1 MMANPLTT
9 NSKQMSEH
17 SVDFF
22 RGKTM
27 KNSIGLAPLTNL
39 QSHADGSLSDEE
51 FHWLAMRAKG
61 GFGLTMTA
69 ACHVQACGQGFAG
82 QLGIYSGHHIPG
94 LSRLAKAIRAEGSLA
109 IVQLHHAGIR
119 SPSDVIGQ
127 APVGPSKDEERGAR
141 ELSLAEVAQLRE
153 DFIIAAQRAQKAGF
167 DGVELHGAHNYI
179 ICQFLSG
186 EYNRRTDAYGGS
198 LENRMRLLLEIIAG
212 IRQRCGEHFLIGA
225 RLSPEK
231 FGIAIAEAITTVQR
245 LFDEEIIDFLDLS
258 LRDAFKEPDE
268 EKYQGRLLMSWFTE
282 LNRGRVKLGAA
293 GSIRSAKDVAF
304 CLQNGL
310 DFVLI
315 GKAGILHHD
324 FPKLIKNKA
333 DFSATPLP
341 VSRDYL
347 HKEGLSEAF
356 INYLANS
363 WQGFVAAE

>member
-1 MMANPLTT
+1 MPE
-9 NSKQMSEH
+9 QRVE
-17 SVDFF
+17 FF
-22 RGKTM
+22 RGKSM
-27 KNSIGLAPLTNL
+27 KNPIGLAPLTNL
-39 QSHADGSLSDEE
+39 QSHADGSLSEEE
-51 FHWLAMRAKG
+51 FHWLTMRAKG

-82 QLGIYSGHHIPG
+82 QLGIYSDIHIPG
-94 LSRLAKAIRAEGSLA
+94 LRRLAKAIQKEGSLA

-119 SPSDVIGQ
+119 SPADIIGQ
-127 APVGPSKDEERGAR
+127 APVGSSSDSERGAR
-141 ELSLAEVAQLRE
+141 GLSLEEVVQLRE
-153 DFIIAAQRAQKAGF
+153 DFITAAERAQQAGF
-167 DGVELHGAHNYI
+167 DGIELHGAHNYI
-179 ICQFLSG
+179 ICQFLSS
-186 EYNRRTDAYGGS
+186 EYNRRTDTYGGS

-212 IRQRCGEHFLIGA
+212 IRQRCGENFLIGV

-231 FGIAIAEAITTVQR
+231 FGIPITEAIATAQR
-245 LFDEEIIDFLDLS
+245 LFDEEVIDFLDLS
-258 LRDAFKEPDE
+258 LRDSFKEPDD

-282 LNRGRVKLGAA
+282 LNRGRVRLGAA

-315 GKAGILHHD
+315 GKAGILHHN
-324 FPKLIKNKA
+324 FPLLLQTEA
-333 DFSATPLP
+333 DFTATPLP

-347 HKEGLSEAF
+347 SKEGLSDPF